1 MHYFNMAEGRNR
13 IVAKIFSF
21 ARVVPVVAWV
31 AILTAASDTW
41 AQEPAGPAPAGGK
54 PLRGML
60 VTGGCCHDY
69 DAQRVLVTEG
79 LSQRLGPIEWTVH
92 QYEKE
97 RTTRATICD
106 TPDWAAGFDFVVHNE
121 CFGEMRDPALIRSI
135 IEGHK
140 KSGAAAILVHC
151 SMHSYRNSEVA
162 DEWRQFIGVTS
173 TYHEKGK
180 RSLAVIPTEAGKA
193 GKLVAG
199 LGDVWNTPNG
209 ELYIIK
215 QVWPGTTVLAQA
227 YSTEEKADQPVIWQR
242 ESDGVRVF
250 ATTLGHHNE
259 EVRSETWQ
267 AIVAAGT
274 KWAIGKE

>member
-21 ARVVPVVAWV
+21 ARVVAVVAWV
-31 AILTAASDTW
+31 AMLTAASDTW
-41 AQEPAGPAPAGGK
+41 AQQPTGPAPAGGK

-97 RTTRATICD
+97 RTTRATIYD